1 MYYRAHHG
9 GTKCRKKVQEVSGH
23 QGVFSCKCGATDIP
37 TQETALRYMVRI
49 CLADCTDYEWA
60 VMFEAES
67 LFGKTAQEL
76 CDIREKSEED
86 FMQLV
91 QSLQFMERF
100 RTAVAKVENYQE
112 ENGVKLTLFIS
123 VNINWEKEH
132 IDRLWKQVLKL
143 ETKLEISHEEEW
155 GMDLSAIIL
164 LIDSVI

>member
-1 MYYRAHHG
+1 MYYRAHAG
-9 GTKCRKKVQEVSGH
+9 GTKCRKKVQEKSGH

-37 TQETALRYMVRI
+37 SHETSLRYMVRI

-91 QSLQFMERF
+91 QSLQFTERLW
-100 RTAVAKVENYQE
+100 TVAAKVETYQG
-112 ENGVKLTLFIS
+112 EN
-123 VNINWEKEH
+123 
-132 IDRLWKQVLKL
+132 
-143 ETKLEISHEEEW
+143 
-155 GMDLSAIIL
+155 
-164 LIDSVI
+164 

>member
-1 MYYRAHHG
+1 MVLQRGNGNKRYLVSALATRINTDNMYYRAHHG

-91 QSLQFMERF
+91 QSLQFTERLW
-100 RTAVAKVENYQE
+100 TVAAKVETYQG
-112 ENGVKLTLFIS
+112 ENR
-123 VNINWEKEH
+123 VNTGIVLIN
-132 IDRLWKQVLKL
+132 
-143 ETKLEISHEEEW
+143 
-155 GMDLSAIIL
+155 SAVCGCGE
-164 LIDSVI
+164 LIN

>member
-1 MYYRAHHG
+1 MYYRAHAG
-9 GTKCRKKVQEVSGH
+9 GTKCRKKVQEKSGH

-37 TQETALRYMVRI
+37 SHETSLRYMVRI

-91 QSLQFMERF
+91 QSLQFTERLW
-100 RTAVAKVENYQE
+100 TVAAKVKTYE
-112 ENGVKLTLFIS
+112 KLAAKK
-123 VNINWEKEH
+123 VNI
-132 IDRLWKQVLKL
+132 DTTL
-143 ETKLEISHEEEW
+143 
-155 GMDLSAIIL
+155 
-164 LIDSVI
+164 